1 MPHAERTEISPI
13 IGIYQELRT
22 LQPAWYVEMGRPHG
36 TGWITG
42 TDLRMASEGPFND
55 LLSHIGDRL
64 HTADRRT
71 IAAAFALRYGWSA
84 GMAIAPC
91 LLGDCVPTITLDNVS
106 FKFGANTLF
115 ERVALHHP
123 TGVMLHPGGGAP
135 HPLHP
140 VAPEPPCPLTL
151 AQNESGATG
160 PTHCGHLIRV
170 VTVCAG
176 KACGG

>member
-22 LQPAWYVEMGRPHG
+22 LQPAWYVEIGRPHG

-42 TDLRMASEGPFND
+42 TDLRMASAGPFND

-84 GMAIAPC
+84 GMAIAPY

-123 TGVMLHPGGGAP
+123 RPASCCTREVARPTRSSSGSRATRTSYAGSERVWCNKPN
-135 HPLHP
+135 PLWTP
-140 VAPEPPCPLTL
+140 YTR
-151 AQNESGATG
+151 
-160 PTHCGHLIRV
+160 GHGLRR
-170 VTVCAG
+170 